1 MRIDD
6 KLLSKTQ
13 AHIKCNDS
21 EQWVATDGYNG
32 KQSTNG
38 TWIYLNEDFEVYDGV
53 SFKAN
58 QTIFTLRIIQPPK
71 GAVNMGGTTGIAT
84 LGGRKTLS

>member
-1 MRIDD
+1 MDD
-6 KLLSKTQ
+6 
-13 AHIKCNDS
+13 D
-21 EQWVATDGYNG
+21 QWMAIDGYSG

-58 QTIFTLRIIQPPK
+58 QTIFSVKLIGPTAAPLI
-71 GAVNMGGTTGIAT
+71 GGP
-84 LGGRKTLS
+84 LSSKTPGSLKSDY